1 MLESLYNAAYLAI
14 FLSFA
19 RMAVNKLALDSSR
32 YYVVIDMPGDPLVIL
47 AVAKDDVKNAKPLP
61 IARGMGKGGHIRYL
75 DEPSILKMARKQ
87 NRRVLT
93 VAEAEYEKPAMYRLP
108 RKSREI
114 PPKTF
119 FRATPGQFFL
129 KRPPPVSTG
138 KYPGYPGP
146 PSPNFLLRK
155 TYNNIM

>member
-19 RMAVNKLALDSSR
+19 RRAVNKLALDRSH
-32 YYVVIDMPGDPLVIL
+32 YYVVIDVPGDPLVIL

-75 DEPSILKMARKQ
+75 DEPAILKMARKQ

-93 VAEAEYEKPAMYRLP
+93 VAEAEYEKPHITAPAIARMFGLAGTREARFTAMFDSLVHQFNEAVYR
-108 RKSREI
+108 
-114 PPKTF
+114 
-119 FRATPGQFFL
+119 
-129 KRPPPVSTG
+129 
-138 KYPGYPGP
+138 
-146 PSPNFLLRK
+146 
-155 TYNNIM
+155 

>member
-119 FRATPGQFFL
+119 FSRHPRAIFPEKATPGIHRKIPGVPGTPLPQFFVTKNL
-129 KRPPPVSTG
+129 
-138 KYPGYPGP
+138 
-146 PSPNFLLRK
+146 
-155 TYNNIM
+155 